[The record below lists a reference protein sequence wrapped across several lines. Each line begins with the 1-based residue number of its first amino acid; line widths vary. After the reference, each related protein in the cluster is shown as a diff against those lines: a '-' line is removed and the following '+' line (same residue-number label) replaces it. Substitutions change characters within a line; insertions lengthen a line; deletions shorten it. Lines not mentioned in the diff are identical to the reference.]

1 MLFSSYTFL
10 FQFLPAT
17 VLAFAAARRHSPRAA
32 IMVLAAASLF
42 FYGAWRPVYLL
53 LLIASV
59 AVNFTLGLRMEDPLR
74 RRSIGAFGVALNLA
88 VLCYFKYTNFIFDSV
103 NALTGAPLPFFN
115 IILPLGISFFTF
127 QQIAYLVD
135 VMRGARVERDI
146 VSYTLFVS
154 FFPHLIAG
162 PLVHHAEMIPQFK
175 RGRTGRSAVLAA
187 RGLAIFAA
195 GLFKKVVIA
204 DNLAQFVSPVFAHL
218 DAGGGVATSWAWLA
232 TLAYSLQIYFDFSG
246 YCDMA
251 IGLALSFGIRL
262 PVNFRSPYRAG
273 SIIEFWR
280 RWHITLSRFLRDYL
294 YIPLGGNRLGEQR
307 RYINLMVT
315 MLLGGLWHGAGW
327 NFLIWG
333 GLHGLYLCANHL
345 WQAWRGAHTKA
356 LAAKGYAKAFPA
368 WVLKGCA
375 WAITFVAVVIAWVFF
390 RARTADGAWQMLG
403 GLFGFEAGSSAYV
416 SPGILRLMDLPL
428 LVGEGRLLLI
438 GGGGVV
444 LALAIALGLP
454 NVPQLF
460 GYREYRRAPEPA
472 ALLRWRPNAAWGLLS
487 ALALAISLFGM
498 WQRLEF
504 LYFQF

>member
-17 VLAFAAARRHSPRAA
+17 ALAFAAARRHSPRAG
-32 IMVLAAASLF
+32 IMVLAGASLF

-53 LLIASV
+53 LLMASV
-59 AVNFTLGLRMEDPLR
+59 ALNFGLGLRMEDPR
-74 RRSIGAFGVALNLA
+74 RRRAIGSIGVALNLA
-88 VLCYFKYTNFIFDSV
+88 VLCYFKYTGFIFDSV
-103 NALTGAPLPFFN
+103 AALTGAPLPLVD
-115 IILPLGISFFTF
+115 IVLPLGISFFTF

-146 VSYTLFVS
+146 VSYTLFVC

-175 RGRTGRSAVLAA
+175 RGRTSRSQVLAA

-218 DAGGGVATSWAWLA
+218 DAGGGVTAPWAWLA
-232 TLAYSLQIYFDFSG
+232 TLAYTSQIYFDFSG
-246 YCDMA
+246 YSDMA
-251 IGLALSFGIRL
+251 IGLALLFGIRL
-262 PVNFRSPYRAG
+262 PVNFRSPYQAT

-294 YIPLGGNRLGEQR
+294 YSPLGGNRFGERR
-307 RYINLMVT
+307 RYINLMLT

-333 GLHGLYLCANHL
+333 GLHGVYLGINHL
-345 WQAWRGAHTKA
+345 WRGWRGEAARTSTTAAAARGAGWA
-356 LAAKGYAKAFPA
+356 L
-368 WVLKGCA
+368 
-375 WAITFVAVVIAWVFF
+375 TFFAVVIAWVFF

-403 GLFGFEAGSSAYV
+403 GLFGFATASSAYA
-416 SPGILRLMDLPL
+416 SPGILRLMGLPV
-428 LVGEGRLLLI
+428 LVGEPHLLLI
-438 GGGGVV
+438 GSGAVA
-444 LALAIALGLP
+444 LALSIALGLP

-460 GYREYRRAPEPA
+460 GYREYRHAPERTSW
-472 ALLRWRPNAAWGLLS
+472 LRWRPGAAWALIT
-487 ALALAISLFGM
+487 ALAFTVSLFGM

>member
-17 VLAFAAARRHSPRAA
+17 ALAFAAARRHSPRAG
-32 IMVLAAASLF
+32 IMVLAGASLF
-42 FYGAWRPVYLL
+42 FYGAWQPVYLL
-53 LLIASV
+53 LLIVSI
-59 AVNFTLGLRMEDPLR
+59 AVNFALGLRMEDPLR
-74 RRSIGAFGVALNLA
+74 RRAIGRFGVALNLA
-88 VLCYFKYTNFIFDSV
+88 VLCYFKYTNFVFDSL
-103 NALTGAPLPFFN
+103 NTLTGAPLPFVN
-115 IILPLGISFFTF
+115 IVLPLGISFFTF

-135 VMRGARVERDI
+135 VMRGAKVERDI
-146 VSYTLFVS
+146 VSFTLFVS

-218 DAGGGVATSWAWLA
+218 DAGGGVTTPWAWLA

-246 YCDMA
+246 YSDMA
-251 IGLALSFGIRL
+251 VGLALLFGIRL
-262 PVNFRSPYRAG
+262 PVNFRSPYRAI

-307 RYINLMVT
+307 RYLNLLVT

-327 NFLIWG
+327 NFLVWG
-333 GLHGLYLCANHL
+333 GLHGVYLCINHL
-345 WQAWRGAHTKA
+345 WRAWRGGKA
-356 LAAKGYAKAFPA
+356 DASPTGPAAKG
-368 WVLKGCA
+368 VC
-375 WAITFVAVVIAWVFF
+375 WAITFFAVVLGWVFF

-403 GLFGFEAGSSAYV
+403 GLFGFGAGSSAYV
-416 SPGILRLMDLPL
+416 PSGILRLMDLPV
-428 LVGEGRLLLI
+428 LVGEERLLLI
-438 GGGGVV
+438 GGGAVALG
-444 LALAIALGLP
+444 LAIALALP

-460 GYREYRRAPEPA
+460 GYREYRHAPEKA
-472 ALLRWRPNAAWGLLS
+472 GLLRWRPNGVWALVT

>member
-17 VLAFAAARRHSPRAA
+17 VLAFAAARRHSPRAG
-32 IMVLAAASLF
+32 IMVLAGASLF

-53 LLIASV
+53 LLIASI
-59 AVNFTLGLRMEDPLR
+59 AVNFALGLRMDDPLR
-74 RRSIGAFGVALNLA
+74 RHAIGTFGVVLNLA
-88 VLCYFKYTNFIFDSV
+88 VLCYFKYTNFIFDGL

-115 IILPLGISFFTF
+115 IVLPLGISFFTF

-204 DNLAQFVSPVFAHL
+204 DNLAQLVSPVFAHL
-218 DAGGGVATSWAWLA
+218 DAGGGVTTPWAWLA
-232 TLAYSLQIYFDFSG
+232 TLAYALQIYFDFSG
-246 YCDMA
+246 YSDMA
-251 IGLALSFGIRL
+251 IGLALLFGIRL
-262 PVNFRSPYRAG
+262 PVNFRSPYQAG

-307 RYINLMVT
+307 RYLNLLLT

-327 NFLIWG
+327 NFLVWG
-333 GLHGLYLCANHL
+333 GLHGVYLGINHL
-345 WQAWRGAHTKA
+345 WRGWRGNEVRASA
-356 LAAKGYAKAFPA
+356 AGSAAKGF
-368 WVLKGCA
+368 G
-375 WAITFVAVVIAWVFF
+375 WALTFLAVIVAWVFF
-390 RARTADGAWQMLG
+390 RARTMAGAWQMLG
-403 GLFGFEAGSSAYV
+403 GLFGFEAGSSAYA
-416 SPGILRLMDLPL
+416 SAGILRVMDLPI
-428 LVGEGRLLLI
+428 LVGEQRLLLI
-438 GGGGVV
+438 GGGAVA
-444 LALAIALGLP
+444 LALAVVLCLP

-460 GYREYRRAPEPA
+460 GYREYRRAPERA
-472 ALLRWRPNAAWGLLS
+472 SLLRWRPNAAW
-487 ALALAISLFGM
+487 ALVTAAALAISLFGM

>member
-17 VLAFAAARRHSPRAA
+17 VLAFAAARRHSPRAG
-32 IMVLAAASLF
+32 ILVLAGASLF
-42 FYGAWRPVYLL
+42 FYGAWRPIYLL
-53 LLIASV
+53 LLLASV
-59 AVNFTLGLRMEDPLR
+59 AVNFGMGLRMEDPMR
-74 RRSIGAFGVALNLA
+74 RRAIGTFGVALNL
-88 VLCYFKYTNFIFDSV
+88 VLLCYFKYTNFILDSL
-103 NALTGAPLPFFN
+103 NALTGAPLPFVN

-135 VMRGARVERDI
+135 VMRGAKVERDI

-175 RGRTGRSAVLAA
+175 RGRTGRSSVLAA

-218 DAGGGVATSWAWLA
+218 DAGGGVTPSWAWLA
-232 TLAYSLQIYFDFSG
+232 TSAYTLQIYFDFSG
-246 YCDMA
+246 YSDMA
-251 IGLALSFGIRL
+251 VGLALLFGIRL
-262 PVNFRSPYRAG
+262 PVNFRSPYKAT
-273 SIIEFWR
+273 SIIDFWR

-294 YIPLGGNRLGEQR
+294 YIPLGGNRLGELR
-307 RYINLMVT
+307 RYLNLLVT

-333 GLHGLYLCANHL
+333 GLHGLYLCVNHL
-345 WQAWRGAHTKA
+345 WQAWRGRAA
-356 LAAKGYAKAFPA
+356 ASASGLFAKGIS
-368 WVLKGCA
+368 
-375 WAITFVAVVIAWVFF
+375 WAITFAAVVLAWVFF
-390 RARTADGAWQMLG
+390 RAKTLDGAWQMLSS
-403 GLFGFEAGSSAYV
+403 LFGFATGSSAYA
-416 SPGILRLMDLPL
+416 SPGVLRLMDLLL
-428 LVGEGRLLLI
+428 LVGEPLLLTI
-438 GGGGVV
+438 GGGAVV

-460 GYREYRRAPEPA
+460 GYREYRRAPERTG
-472 ALLRWRPNAAWGLLS
+472 LLRWRPNAAWTLLS

>member
-17 VLAFAAARRHSPRAA
+17 VLAFAAARRHSPRAG
-32 IMVLAAASLF
+32 IMVLAGASLF
-42 FYGAWRPVYLL
+42 FYGAWRPIYLL
-53 LLIASV
+53 LLLASIG
-59 AVNFTLGLRMEDPLR
+59 VNFALGLRMEDPLR
-74 RRSIGAFGVALNLA
+74 RRSIGSLGVALNLA
-88 VLCYFKYTNFIFDSV
+88 VLCYFKYTNFVFDSL
-103 NALTGAPLPFFN
+103 NMLTGAPLPFVT

-135 VMRGARVERDI
+135 VMRGAKVERDI

-246 YCDMA
+246 YSDMA
-251 IGLALSFGIRL
+251 IGLALLFGIRL
-262 PVNFRSPYRAG
+262 PVNFRSPYKAT
-273 SIIEFWR
+273 SIVDFWR

-294 YIPLGGNRLGEQR
+294 YIPLGGNRLGESR
-307 RYINLMVT
+307 RYLNLLVT

-333 GLHGLYLCANHL
+333 GLHGLYLCVNHL
-345 WQAWRGAHTKA
+345 WQAWRGDRASESGLFATV
-356 LAAKGYAKAFPA
+356 FS
-368 WVLKGCA
+368 
-375 WAITFVAVVIAWVFF
+375 WAITFAAVVLAWVFF
-390 RARTADGAWQMLG
+390 RAKTLDGAWQMLSS
-403 GLFGFEAGSSAYV
+403 LFGFEAGSSAYA

-428 LVGEGRLLLI
+428 LVGEPLLLAI
-438 GGGGVV
+438 GGGVV
-444 LALAIALGLP
+444 ALALVIALGLP

-460 GYREYRRAPEPA
+460 GYREYRRAPE
-472 ALLRWRPNAAWGLLS
+472 LRGFLRWRPNAAWASVS

>member
-17 VLAFAAARRHSPRAA
+17 ALAFAAARRHSPRAG
-32 IMVLAAASLF
+32 IMVLAGASLF

-53 LLIASV
+53 LLIASI
-59 AVNFTLGLRMEDPLR
+59 AVNFSLGLRMEGPLR
-74 RRSIGAFGVALNLA
+74 RRGIGISGVALNLA
-88 VLCYFKYTNFIFDSV
+88 VLGYFKYTNFIFDSL
-103 NALTGAPLPFFN
+103 NTLTGAPLPFFN
-115 IILPLGISFFTF
+115 IVLPLGISFFTF

-218 DAGGGVATSWAWLA
+218 DAGGGVTTSWAWLA
-232 TLAYSLQIYFDFSG
+232 TLSYTLQIYFDFSG
-246 YCDMA
+246 YSDMA
-251 IGLALSFGIRL
+251 VGLALLFGIRL
-262 PVNFRSPYRAG
+262 PVNFRSPYQAR
-273 SIIEFWR
+273 SIVEFWR

-327 NFLIWG
+327 TFLVWG
-333 GLHGLYLCANHL
+333 GLHGAYLSINHL
-345 WQAWRGAHTKA
+345 WREWRGGDARA
-356 LAAKGYAKAFPA
+356 SANGLAAKGFS
-368 WVLKGCA
+368 WT
-375 WAITFVAVVIAWVFF
+375 ITFFAVVIAWVFF
-390 RARTADGAWQMLG
+390 RAKTMAGAWQMLG
-403 GLFGFEAGSSAYV
+403 SLFGLEAGSSAYAP
-416 SPGILRLMDLPL
+416 PGILRLMDLPI
-428 LVGEGRLLLI
+428 LVGEARLLLI
-438 GGGGVV
+438 GGGAVA
-444 LALAIALGLP
+444 LALSIALFLP

-472 ALLRWRPNAAWGLLS
+472 GRLRWRPNAAWALVT
-487 ALALAISLFGM
+487 ALAVAISLFGM